1 MDNKINRTRFSDFFS
16 YEWIR
21 IIIFSIVVI
30 FVWELIFTVTGVK
43 LTTGQQFKILYDL
56 TVDSETEDEIIPLSY
71 MDGAFSYDVLRIDRE
86 FLSQAN
92 VNMLDVRYQTQ
103 DCDVVVTSNAYKTGE
118 NDTVRREAFLI
129 IDTLFMW
136 SYEEMLVDGE
146 NYLLSLLKD
155 EYQGDKTKV
164 YDYDNLD
171 QTKIDALFNR
181 RQEKDNRFRAQEDK
195 LLGMQ
200 NERSR
205 IQLLC
210 KNLNMAK
217 YLLDNHADIFLQY
230 TRHEQSVN
238 NNPTDNN
245 LNVLQNEKTNNL
257 QKYGKEKLSYG
268 IDVGKLKITGNTEG
282 KHSASSFFAKDGK
295 TDEVILMAFNFIEY
309 QPHLQFE
316 SLSFMNSVVH
326 LCSNLLDG
334 FYA

>member
-1 MDNKINRTRFSDFFS
+1 MDNKITRTRFSDFFS

-21 IIIFSIVVI
+21 IIIFSIVAI
-30 FVWELIFTVTGVK
+30 FVWELIFTVSGVR
-43 LTTGQQFKILYDL
+43 LTTGQQFKIIYDL
-56 TVDSETEDEIIPLSY
+56 TVDEETEDEIIPLSY
-71 MDGAFSYDVLRIDRE
+71 MDGAFSYDVLKIDRE
-86 FLSQAN
+86 FLSATQ
-92 VNMLDVRYQTQ
+92 VNMLNVRYETR
-103 DCDVVVTSNAYKTGE
+103 DCDVIVTSNAYKTGE
-118 NDTVRREAFLI
+118 DNSVRREALVI
-129 IDTLFMW
+129 IDALFMW

-155 EYQGDKTKV
+155 EFQGDKTKV

-171 QTKIDALFNR
+171 QTKIDAMFTR
-181 RQEKDNRFRAQEDK
+181 RQAKDNRFRSQQDK
-195 LLGMQ
+195 MIGMQ

-217 YLLDNHADIFLQY
+217 FLLENHSEIFLQY
-230 TRHEQSVN
+230 TRHEQTATNYPTEN
-238 NNPTDNN
+238 NK
-245 LNVLQNEKTNNL
+245 NVLKDTKDKNL
-257 QKYGKEKLSYG
+257 EKYGTEKLSYG
-268 IDVGKLKITGNTEG
+268 IDVGKLKITGSTQG

-295 TDEVILMAFNFIEY
+295 PDDVVLMAFNFLTY